1 MPLELRAPR
10 KGKTP
15 SWTVRG
21 TYLGVHVE
29 RSTKTSSKR
38 LAQQFLKKWESEIER
53 GEFATEN
60 KPTFLAAAVNYMK
73 ASGERKFVKP
83 LLDHF
88 GEVPLRLINQAA
100 VDAAA
105 IEIYPEQT
113 PATRN
118 RQVYTPVSAILK
130 HAGIEFKFRR
140 PKGSRGRVV
149 TRWLWPE
156 QAFRIFTAARAINP
170 EFAILLELL
179 CYTGPR
185 LSEGLSILCD
195 DVRLGENFAF
205 IGRTKNGDP
214 RPVFLPPHLVASLA
228 NHPRGLKRPG
238 QRLFRFHKG
247 GALSYLLEAACSIA
261 CNVPKPARVKHGPR
275 APRPSYELDWVNFHT
290 FCHTW
295 ATWMRRYGGV
305 DELGLVETGR
315 WRDRQSASRYAH
327 SVVGESAR
335 KAALLPTPVTSSK
348 DSGENAGTVPL
359 TQRKSL

>member
-15 SWTVRG
+15 CWTVRG

-38 LAQQFLKKWESEIER
+38 LAQQFLKKWEREIER

-60 KPTFLAAAVNYMK
+60 EPTFLAAAVNYMK
-73 ASGERKFVKP
+73 ASGERKFVKR

-100 VDAAA
+100 VDKAAV
-105 IEIYPEQT
+105 EIYPRQT

-130 HAGIEFKFRR
+130 HAGVDFKFRR

-149 TRWLWPE
+149 SRWLWPE
-156 QAFRIFTAARAINP
+156 QAFRIFSAARTLNE
-170 EFAILLELL
+170 EFAIFLELL
-179 CYTGPR
+179 CYTGAR
-185 LSEGLSILCD
+185 LGEGLSILCD
-195 DVRLGENFAF
+195 DVRLAENFAF
-205 IGRTKNGDP
+205 IGHTKNGDP

-228 NHPRGLKRPG
+228 NHPRGLERPG

-247 GALSYLLEAACSIA
+247 GALSYLLEAACRVA
-261 CNVPKPARVKHGPR
+261 CNVPKPARVKRGPR
-275 APRPSYELDWVNFHT
+275 APRPSYELDWVKDEALW
-290 FCHTW
+290 W
-295 ATWMRRYGGV
+295 ARRAWPCRNWSLARSAVGGA
-305 DELGLVETGR
+305 LRALRGR
-315 WRDRQSASRYAH
+315 RVGTQGGAVAYAK
-327 SVVGESAR
+327 R
-335 KAALLPTPVTSSK
+335 TC
-348 DSGENAGTVPL
+348 
-359 TQRKSL
+359 